1 MKNISKNVRG
11 TLKVTAY
18 GAAEEVG
25 RSAFILEDGQHTVLL
40 EAGIK
45 LQPNTLSLGPDG
57 LKERA
62 NEIDAVVLSHA
73 HVDHSGYL
81 PALWE
86 NGYHGKLYMTEPT
99 LDIVS
104 LLWQDHHKIEGT
116 RHWSLSGM
124 ERAIESTITKKY
136 RQRTKIADGIFI
148 EFYNSGHIL
157 GAAMILIDW
166 KGTRVLYTGDINDQ
180 QTPLFDGFDM
190 PDEEIDIL
198 ITESTNG
205 VRDITPRQEVNKQ
218 FITEII
224 SVLESGKKVI
234 IPSFAIG
241 RSQEILTVL
250 TEVIK
255 SYPIYIDGMIN
266 KMIEITKKYLN
277 PFWVDQPLLE
287 RLRSEK
293 IENPFE
299 YDNIIQITRENGSID
314 HTGDYRKKIGKSDEP
329 CIIVTTS
336 GMFMPSPVHTHLSF
350 AGKDKGNLIA
360 ITGYQAE
367 GTLGREILEGKR
379 NVPLSTGRNRT
390 KNFDIKSKI
399 KRFGFSGHVSAEGIQ
414 DLIKHTKPKQII
426 LMHGDPSNQVALGK
440 KLENGIIPR
449 AIKIKVP
456 MVLTS

>member
-1 MKNISKNVRG
+1 MKNIRENVRG

-25 RSAFILEDGQHTVLL
+25 RSAFILEDGHHTILL

-45 LQPNTLSLGPDG
+45 LQPDTLSLGPDG
-57 LKERA
+57 IKERA

-86 NGYHGKLYMTEPT
+86 NGYHGKLFMTEPT
-99 LDIVS
+99 LDIVT

-116 RHWSLSGM
+116 RHWTLSGM
-124 ERAIESTITKKY
+124 ERAIESTVTLKY
-136 RQRTKIADGIFI
+136 RQRTKIADDIFI

-180 QTPLFDGFDM
+180 QTPFFDGFEM
-190 PDEEIDIL
+190 PEGEIDIL

-205 VRDITPRQEVNKQ
+205 VRNIVPRQEVNKE
-218 FITEII
+218 FVSEII
-224 SVLESGKKVI
+224 SILESGKKVI
-234 IPSFAIG
+234 IPSFAVG
-241 RSQEILTVL
+241 RSQELLTVL

-277 PFWVDQPLLE
+277 PFWVDQPILE
-287 RLRSEK
+287 RLRREK

-299 YDNIIQITRENGSID
+299 YKNIIQITRENSSIG
-314 HTGDYRKKIGKSDEP
+314 HTGDYRRKIGKSQEP

-350 AGKDKGNLIA
+350 AAKDRGNLIA

-379 NVPLSTGRNRT
+379 NVELSIGRNRT
-390 KNFDIKSKI
+390 KNFEIRSKI
-399 KRFGFSGHVSAEGIQ
+399 MRFGFSGHVSSDGIA
-414 DLIKHTKPKQII
+414 DLINHTKPKQII
-426 LMHGDPSNQVALGK
+426 LIHGDPSNQLALGR

-456 MVLTS
+456 IVLKS